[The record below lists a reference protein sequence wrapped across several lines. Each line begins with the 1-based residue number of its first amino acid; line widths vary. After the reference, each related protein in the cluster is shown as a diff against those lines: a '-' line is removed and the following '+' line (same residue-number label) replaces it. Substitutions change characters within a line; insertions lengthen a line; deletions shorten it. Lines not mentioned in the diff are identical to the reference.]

1 MDIVVDEIMK
11 KLKTLPDNLQRQVL
25 LFVDALQNSSI
36 RGTPGEQLLKF
47 VGMIPPEDLAVMK
60 QAIEQGCEQVDTDEW

>member
-25 LFVDALQNSSI
+25 LFVDALQISSI

-47 VGMIPPEDLAVMK
+47 IGMIPPEDLAVMK

>member
-25 LFVDALQNSSI
+25 LFVDALQISSI

-47 VGMIPPEDLAVMK
+47 IGMIPPEDLAVMK
-60 QAIEQGCEQVDTDEW
+60 QAIEQGCEQVDADEW